1 MVLGGMGSWSQE
13 ERAPQEAAGGSSPC
27 PVTDTLVDGLPVS
40 KAVGA

>member
-1 MVLGGMGSWSQE
+1 MGSWSQE